1 MKQLLIMNRN
11 IPTFKKFWM
20 IKNLNCIKNFIIKFI
35 YLLKFKYPSI
45 NIPSEKI
52 NIMSM
57 KRNLSID
64 DLHISQEPN
73 GTIFYLKL
81 IGRC

>member
-11 IPTFKKFWM
+11 IPTFKKFW
-20 IKNLNCIKNFIIKFI
+20 KNLYCIMKYIIKFI

-57 KRNLSID
+57 KRTLSID

-73 GTIFYLKL
+73 GTIFCLKL
-81 IGRC
+81 INCC